1 MSKFS
6 PPKLFTRLFEW
17 FCNPRLQE
25 TILGDMEEQFEEDA
39 EQYGVRKARRRYAWN
54 VIRFFRKD
62 IIKPASGGKLNY
74 YGMLR
79 HNLLISLRSFKRH
92 KTTFLINLIGLST
105 GIASAFLIYLWID
118 SERSVD
124 KFPEKEAQLYRVM
137 THFDLIDKQITWEY
151 TSGRIASSFLESYP
165 EVEESARVNNKYFV
179 PKGVLSSGS
188 SFQEVTGQFADPNI
202 FSVLSYNLKI
212 GDPETAIADKNSV
225 VLSAELAAKLFIVPE
240 KAIGETIEWDNDFFN
255 KSFIVTGVFN
265 PLPKNATRQFDLM
278 INYENLIDADQ
289 WADHWKGGYAENYVI
304 LREGTDLAAFN
315 EKIENHYDDKV
326 DNEKFTVFL
335 QKYSDRYLFDEF
347 EDGRLIGGRIA
358 NVRLFTYIAI
368 FIVLIAA
375 INFINLA
382 TAQASTKL
390 KEIGV
395 KKAMGGNRRQ
405 LMFQFLTESTLMS
418 LISVMIAVGLVYLLL
433 PYFNQLIEQELFFDL
448 ISNWQLVFTAIIGLG
463 LLAGVYPAFYLSS
476 FKSVMIMKGKLPI
489 GAGEKWLRKGLV
501 ITQFSLS
508 VIFIVG
514 MLVVH
519 GQLSFIE
526 RRPLGYDKSNL
537 LMFDGKGSE
546 EINHQLLLAEIQR
559 IPGVI
564 NASNL
569 ATDFLGANDKG
580 SGFIWGDDQNT
591 RNYLFRSPKI
601 GYNSIETLGI
611 KLLEGRTYDPSFSDD
626 DKRIILNESAVKLMG
641 LENPVGK
648 RIRYGD
654 DDYREIIGVVEDFH
668 YGSLHKE
675 IAPLIFRFRDWG
687 RNYFVRIQHGNELK
701 TIDQIEE
708 VYHEFYPKY
717 QFESK
722 FLDDEFESL
731 HATEQ
736 RVGSLSSYFAFF
748 AILISSLGLL
758 GLVIFTTERRIKE
771 IGIRKVLGCSVTNI
785 VFLLSWDFTK
795 MVLTAIL
802 IAVPLSYFGLKDW
815 LQDFA
820 YHIDLSWWYFISGGA
835 VALLIAWTITST
847 KTIRTAIA
855 NPVKALK
862 DE

>member
-1 MSKFS
+1 
-6 PPKLFTRLFEW
+6 
-17 FCNPRLQE
+17 
-25 TILGDMEEQFEEDA
+25 
-39 EQYGVRKARRRYAWN
+39 
-54 VIRFFRKD
+54 
-62 IIKPASGGKLNY
+62 
-74 YGMLR
+74 
-79 HNLLISLRSFKRH
+79 
-92 KTTFLINLIGLST
+92 
-105 GIASAFLIYLWID
+105 
-118 SERSVD
+118 
-124 KFPEKEAQLYRVM
+124 
-137 THFDLIDKQITWEY
+137 
-151 TSGRIASSFLESYP
+151 
-165 EVEESARVNNKYFV
+165 
-179 PKGVLSSGS
+179 
-188 SFQEVTGQFADPNI
+188 
-202 FSVLSYNLKI
+202 
-212 GDPETAIADKNSV
+212 
-225 VLSAELAAKLFIVPE
+225 
-240 KAIGETIEWDNDFFN
+240 
-255 KSFIVTGVFN
+255 
-265 PLPKNATRQFDLM
+265 
-278 INYENLIDADQ
+278 
-289 WADHWKGGYAENYVI
+289 
-304 LREGTDLAAFN
+304 
-315 EKIENHYDDKV
+315 
-326 DNEKFTVFL
+326 
-335 QKYSDRYLFDEF
+335 
-347 EDGRLIGGRIA
+347 
-358 NVRLFTYIAI
+358 
-368 FIVLIAA
+368 
-375 INFINLA
+375 
-382 TAQASTKL
+382 
-390 KEIGV
+390 
-395 KKAMGGNRRQ
+395 
-405 LMFQFLTESTLMS
+405 
-418 LISVMIAVGLVYLLL
+418 
-433 PYFNQLIEQELFFDL
+433 
-448 ISNWQLVFTAIIGLG
+448 
-463 LLAGVYPAFYLSS
+463 
-476 FKSVMIMKGKLPI
+476 
-489 GAGEKWLRKGLV
+489 
-501 ITQFSLS
+501 
-508 VIFIVG
+508 
-514 MLVVH
+514 

-785 VFLLSWDFTK
+785 VFLLSWDFT
-795 MVLTAIL
+795 
-802 IAVPLSYFGLKDW
+802 
-815 LQDFA
+815 
-820 YHIDLSWWYFISGGA
+820 
-835 VALLIAWTITST
+835 
-847 KTIRTAIA
+847 
-855 NPVKALK
+855 
-862 DE
+862 